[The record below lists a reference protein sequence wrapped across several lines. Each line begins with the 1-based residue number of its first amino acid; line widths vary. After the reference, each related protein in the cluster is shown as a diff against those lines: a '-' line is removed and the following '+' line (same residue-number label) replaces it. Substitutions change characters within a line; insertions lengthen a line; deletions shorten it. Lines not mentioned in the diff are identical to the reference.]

1 MSSDEILEMKQLME
15 SLKEQLDDRKAAL
28 PAHSVRPGQMV
39 EIEELEEQISD
50 LKKKINELERA
61 G

>member
-1 MSSDEILEMKQLME
+1 MSSDEIIEMKILME

-28 PAHSVRPGQMV
+28 PAHSVRPGQIV
-39 EIEELEEQISD
+39 EIEDLEDQISA
-50 LKKKINELERA
+50 LKNKIDELERA